1 MTNEF
6 TLTLISKQL
15 FDLSDLCYDLAE
27 GVAEDDSERAMF
39 GDAPCGAVDRR
50 RNYLRLCDDSNF
62 LYDVYFPR
70 PAGEPIPTF
79 NEDEIPF

>member
-6 TLTLISKQL
+6 TLALISKQL
-15 FDLSDLCYDLAE
+15 FDLWELCNDIAG

-50 RNYLRLCDDSNF
+50 RSYAQVCADSDF
-62 LYDVYFPR
+62 LNEVYFPR
-70 PAGEPIPTF
+70 PAGEPIPSF
-79 NEDEIPF
+79 EGEEAPF